1 MRFHRLQL
9 SAICSLLC
17 VRRLLF
23 LLLENTME
31 PSKPGNWILPQI
43 RKDPSWNTDVIHI
56 LCIYLV
62 YENFRAGY
70 QKITFVISLIRCIN
84 KHIFAARK
92 VDIVQKQWSF
102 TTSVTKKKKKQFY
115 CFSRILLFFFL
126 IYISCVN
133 FKLGKNLTN
142 VTKF

>member
-9 SAICSLLC
+9 SAICSLFY

-70 QKITFVISLIRCIN
+70 QKITFVISLIRCVN
-84 KHIFAARK
+84 KHIFAAGK

-102 TTSVTKKKKKQFY
+102 TTPVTKKKQFY
-115 CFSRILLFFFL
+115 CFSYIQLFFFFL
-126 IYISCVN
+126 KYIFLV
-133 FKLGKNLTN
+133 
-142 VTKF
+142 